1 MVNARFKNDNRAN
14 SSLVIDSML
23 QQMEKHIEKMTGQR
37 VKLTAEK
44 IEEQTCKTV
53 VEQFSIN
60 YEEEGPKDLTI
71 TTKIKTAAPAM
82 ARSGSF
88 YFWFCGNVELTE
100 NKNCIKMELK

>member
-44 IEEQTCKTV
+44 IEE
-53 VEQFSIN
+53 
-60 YEEEGPKDLTI
+60 
-71 TTKIKTAAPAM
+71 
-82 ARSGSF
+82 
-88 YFWFCGNVELTE
+88 
-100 NKNCIKMELK
+100 